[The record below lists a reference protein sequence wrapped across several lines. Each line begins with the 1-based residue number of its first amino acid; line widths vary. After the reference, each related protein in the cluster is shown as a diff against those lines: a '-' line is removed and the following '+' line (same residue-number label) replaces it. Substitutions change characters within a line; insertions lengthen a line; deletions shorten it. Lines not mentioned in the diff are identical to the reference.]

1 MEIKFLYHRGI
12 PGFTLDLVK
21 LELFLNCLIFCY
33 SFLHSLGKPL
43 SEPRMGQDA
52 REATKTHFL
61 PLGDRKAESLM
72 HEGSEGKESTQL
84 CAGIFDLSMWVTG
97 Y

>member
-1 MEIKFLYHRGI
+1 
-12 PGFTLDLVK
+12 
-21 LELFLNCLIFCY
+21 
-33 SFLHSLGKPL
+33 
-43 SEPRMGQDA
+43 MGQDA
-52 REATKTHFL
+52 GEATKTHFL